1 MNKPTFDEMPA
12 LLVSQGQEIREL
24 KQLLVQHL
32 GKQSVE
38 KDHWFNLEEFCAYHP
53 DHPKKPTV
61 YSWVGK
67 GEVPFHK
74 TEGKK
79 PLRFLKSE
87 IDQWLL
93 TGKNNMVKEIDNQA
107 EEYLRKQKGGKL

>member
-1 MNKPTFDEMPA
+1 MRKLTLEELPEAIAEFI
-12 LLVSQGQEIREL
+12 QEFRDFRNHYEN
-24 KQLLVQHL
+24 QLDNQ
-32 GKQSVE
+32 QAE
-38 KDHWFNLEEFCAYHP
+38 QNCWFNLTEFRNYHP
-53 DHPKKPTV
+53 NRPSAATV
-61 YSWVGK
+61 YGWVSR

-93 TGKNNMVKEIDNQA
+93 TGKHKTISEIERESED
-107 EEYLRKQKGGKL
+107 YLKTKGGSR